1 MVVEPESII
10 LIQRNFYATS
20 SSKHI
25 FPIASP
31 QSLNLDI
38 ILMLNEWMLSWYSI
52 LSVLCVF
59 VVSICPLD

>member
-10 LIQRNFYATS
+10 LIQRNLYAT